1 MKISQKT
8 QRRTVIL
15 AALVALVA
23 LLHLAILTA
32 QMLNTENP
40 LNHKPNYTYIGQ

>member
-1 MKISQKT
+1 MKISKKT

-15 AALVALVA
+15 AAAVALVA
-23 LLHLAILTA
+23 LYHLTLLSF

-40 LNHKPNYTYIGQ
+40 FSHKENYTFIG